1 MVTTKPIKAGEQ
13 IVSTGTRSPI
23 PECGSSEVKF
33 GQWNTYG
40 DPPNS
45 DLLRRYGHVDVVPL
59 RPPLTGMGNPE
70 DVVEVRADLVVSAA
84 SKTVKYELQE
94 RVDWWLEEAD
104 DECAGFYIGRTLMR

>member
-1 MVTTKPIKAGEQ
+1 
-13 IVSTGTRSPI
+13 
-23 PECGSSEVKF
+23 
-33 GQWNTYG
+33 
-40 DPPNS
+40 
-45 DLLRRYGHVDVVPL
+45 
-59 RPPLTGMGNPE
+59 MGNPE